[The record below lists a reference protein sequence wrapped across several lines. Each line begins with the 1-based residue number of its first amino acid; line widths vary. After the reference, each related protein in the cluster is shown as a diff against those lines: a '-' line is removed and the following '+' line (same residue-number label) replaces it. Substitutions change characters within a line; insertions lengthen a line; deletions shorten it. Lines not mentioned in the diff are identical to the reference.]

1 MDSSRTRCN
10 PQLRRMPACTLIAMS
25 ACVTRPRSSRFASPS
40 GAVTSGLCLVSAGRW
55 AFRATL
61 RAILAG
67 VHIVVCPAER
77 WVLWLASEP
86 AERSDTLSNITS
98 STTVACGGTPK
109 HSQSGSAKSN
119 ANCVGK
125 SIELQAV
132 DENWQTCWG
141 CNLVPA
147 VTCPPLQLDEIKCQ
161 AETRRNLPSV
171 QLDEIK
177 FSEVNRYM

>member
-1 MDSSRTRCN
+1 M
-10 PQLRRMPACTLIAMS
+10 
-25 ACVTRPRSSRFASPS
+25 
-40 GAVTSGLCLVSAGRW
+40 
-55 AFRATL
+55 
-61 RAILAG
+61 
-67 VHIVVCPAER
+67 PAER

-147 VTCPPLQLDEIKCQ
+147 VTCPPLQLDEIKSAHKMIFGRPQ
-161 AETRRNLPSV
+161 V
-171 QLDEIK
+171 GLDAAV
-177 FSEVNRYM
+177 SAGAVGVGH